1 VESLFQQ
8 IQSLDPLLVLIFV
21 FGFAFLENIFP
32 PSPSDLMIVAAGSI
46 VGMGGVGFV
55 PTLLCA
61 TAGSVSGFLVM
72 YRFGAWF
79 GIKYVEGGR
88 IKYLPVESIRKVEEW
103 FSRYGYWVVVVNR
116 FLTGTRAVVSF
127 FAGMSRLRLGLTT
140 VLCAVSA
147 LLWNAILV
155 SGGYYLGRNWERI
168 GVYLNTYSQI
178 VTTIV
183 VIVVAVIVVRYFMQR
198 NEKKARA
205 RSGGTTPHATHRKA
219 TVRRRRFRRPRKGSH
234 E

>member
-1 VESLFQQ
+1 LESLIQQ
-8 IQSLDPLLVLIFV
+8 IQSLDPLLVLVFV
-21 FGFAFLENIFP
+21 FGFAFLENLFP

-46 VGMGGVGFV
+46 VGMGHIGFL

-61 TAGSVSGFLVM
+61 TAGSVGGFLVM
-72 YRFGAWF
+72 YRLGVWF
-79 GIKYVEGGR
+79 GLKYIEGGR

-103 FSRYGYWVVVVNR
+103 FGRYGYWVVVVNR

-147 LLWNAILV
+147 LLWNAILI

-168 GVYLNTYSQI
+168 GFYLTTYSQV

-183 VIVVAVIVVRYFMQR
+183 VTVVVVVVVRYLMKR

-205 RSGGTTPHATHRKA
+205 RSEVIHPHGAHGKGSRRGF
-219 TVRRRRFRRPRKGSH
+219 RRRRKGKH

>member
-8 IQSLDPLLVLIFV
+8 IQSLDPLLVLVFV
-21 FGFAFLENIFP
+21 FGFAFLENLFP

-46 VGMGGVGFV
+46 VGMGAVGFL

-61 TAGSVSGFLVM
+61 TAGSVGGFLVM
-72 YRFGAWF
+72 YRLGVWF
-79 GIKYVEGGR
+79 GLKYIEGGR

-103 FSRYGYWVVVVNR
+103 FGRYGYWVVVVNR

-147 LLWNAILV
+147 LLWNAILIA
-155 SGGYYLGRNWERI
+155 GGYYLGRNWERI
-168 GVYLNTYSQI
+168 GFYLTTYSQI

-183 VIVVAVIVVRYFMQR
+183 VTVVVVVVVRYLMTR

-205 RSGGTTPHATHRKA
+205 RSEGIHPHGAHGKRDRRGF
-219 TVRRRRFRRPRKGSH
+219 RRRRKGKH

>member
-1 VESLFQQ
+1 
-8 IQSLDPLLVLIFV
+8 
-21 FGFAFLENIFP
+21 
-32 PSPSDLMIVAAGSI
+32 
-46 VGMGGVGFV
+46 
-55 PTLLCA
+55 
-61 TAGSVSGFLVM
+61 M
-72 YRFGAWF
+72 YRLGVWF
-79 GIKYVEGGR
+79 GLKYIEGGR

-103 FSRYGYWVVVVNR
+103 FGRYGYWVVVVNR

-147 LLWNAILV
+147 LLWNAILI

-168 GVYLNTYSQI
+168 GFYLTTYSQI

-183 VIVVAVIVVRYFMQR
+183 VTVVVVVVVRYLMKR
-198 NEKKARA
+198 NEKKAHA
-205 RSGGTTPHATHRKA
+205 RSEGIHPDGAHGKGG
-219 TVRRRRFRRPRKGSH
+219 RRRFRRRRKGKH